1 MASTQIALTKGIWT
15 QVTTDEVEGSIYH
28 THGDTRVIYLEAA
41 TAPTEFDENTPIS
54 GFSQASVE
62 LPFYG
67 ISASDFIFAYAIN
80 GDAKIT
86 LTPAAGA

>member
-1 MASTQIALTKGIWT
+1 MASTQIALTKGVWI

-41 TAPTEFDENTPIS
+41 TAPTGFDENTPVS
-54 GFSQASVE
+54 GFSEISTE

-67 ISASDFIFAYAIN
+67 LSASDFIFAYAVN

-86 LTPAAGA
+86 LTPATGA